1 MKTWTREQTV
11 RYARRALRYEV
22 ARLIRAEYLKG
33 VRWAILP
40 QGAGSPNA
48 ADPPLPAEVIEANV
62 YEGVS
67 KGRAYRWEKQR
78 LEGLSDDDALA
89 ALAALH
95 DEGMKT
101 RRFKVD

>member
-33 VRWAILP
+33 VRWAIIP
-40 QGAGSPNA
+40 
-48 ADPPLPAEVIEANV
+48 DHPLGIPVAQETNV